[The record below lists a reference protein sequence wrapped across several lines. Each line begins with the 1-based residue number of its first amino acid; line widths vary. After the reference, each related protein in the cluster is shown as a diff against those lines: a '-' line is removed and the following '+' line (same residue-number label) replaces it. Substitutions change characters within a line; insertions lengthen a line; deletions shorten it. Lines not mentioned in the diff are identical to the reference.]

1 MYICMYICIPIILN
15 IASINAEVGQGSSK
29 GGSAVTIGKQCIMAD
44 LYKGYICAII
54 SKSYLELQF

>member
-44 LYKGYICAII
+44 L
-54 SKSYLELQF
+54 